1 LSWALDFAGGDDASR
16 PFGATRAGMSSRRT
30 EDPMR
35 RFLLLASACALSS
48 TLPAAAQQPITELP
62 ETIVTATRIP
72 TPADRV
78 PAAVTVITRADIE
91 ERGYQTLAEALRA
104 VPGMRLVQEGG
115 PGQRASA
122 FLRGANS
129 NHVLVLVDGVPVN
142 DASEPNGA
150 FNFGNDLLGDIERIE
165 VVRGPVSSLYGS
177 GALGGVVNLITR
189 RAPAGTA
196 FQAFGEA
203 AVGTQRTGRGVAGAA
218 GDNGRVDWMVTTQGL
233 STRGFNTVPPRIAG
247 NTGERDGLDAYA
259 ATARLGVRPDAN
271 SRVELLLRWRE
282 NRIELDDAPDG
293 RVDDPNYTG
302 EDRRWF
308 GQLRGETMLLD
319 GLWTTGLRLAVTDDR
334 RSYRNLPDALSP
346 NRQDDLNRGQRQTA
360 DWGNRVRLGDLG
372 ALADAGLTFGVTQER
387 EEINSRSRFGSPLFE
402 STGAVR
408 EGADAT
414 AFHAGLQG
422 RVLERLDLSAGLR
435 HDEAEDFDAFTS
447 WRAGAVLAL
456 PELASRLRLSAGT
469 AFKAPT
475 LDQRFGATS
484 GSFMGFPT
492 QFRGNPDLRPETSF
506 SWEIGSETDIALFD
520 RADFATFG
528 VTFFQSRYKDL
539 IIFNDAGDSL
549 ANVSRARIHGA
560 ELSLTL
566 RPTPWL
572 DAMAGWTITEARDV
586 ERDRPL
592 PRRPRNLIT
601 AAARIAATERLV
613 IVPELLFTGPSP
625 EYASYSDA
633 NTFISGRS
641 YNSSGTVANL
651 VATYRVTQGVSA
663 FVEGRNL
670 TNSRFEPANGYVIPG
685 RWVLVGTR
693 FVF

>member
-1 LSWALDFAGGDDASR
+1 
-16 PFGATRAGMSSRRT
+16 
-30 EDPMR
+30 MR
-35 RFLLLASACALSS
+35 RLLLLASACALSS

-91 ERGYQTLAEALRA
+91 ERGYQTLAEALRT
-104 VPGMRLVQEGG
+104 VPGMRVVQEGG

-122 FLRGANS
+122 FLRGS
-129 NHVLVLVDGVPVN
+129 SSQHVLVLLDGVPVN

-165 VVRGPVSSLYGS
+165 VVRGPGSSLYGS

-189 RAPAGTA
+189 RAPAGTP

-203 AVGTQRTGRGVAGAA
+203 AGGTQRTGRGVAGAA
-218 GDNGRVDWMVTTQGL
+218 GDTGRVDWMVVGQGLTTQ
-233 STRGFNTVPPRIAG
+233 GFNTVPPRIAG

-259 ATARLGVRPDAN
+259 ATARLGVRPDAH

-282 NRIELDDAPDG
+282 NRAELDDAPEG
-293 RVDDPNYTG
+293 RADDPNYTAQ
-302 EDRRWF
+302 DRRWF
-308 GQLRGETMLLD
+308 GQLRGETVLLD

-334 RSYRNLPDALSP
+334 RSYRNLPDALNP
-346 NRQDDLNRGQRQTA
+346 NLQDDLNRGQRQTL
-360 DWGNRVRLGDLG
+360 DWGNRMRLGDIG
-372 ALADAGLTFGVTQER
+372 ALVDAGLTFGVTQER
-387 EEINSRSRFGSPLFE
+387 EMIDSRSRFSSPNFQ

-408 EGADAT
+408 EEADSIAV
-414 AFHAGLQG
+414 HAGLQG

-435 HDEAEDFDAFTS
+435 HDQAEDFDGFTS
-447 WRAGAVLAL
+447 WRAGGVLAV

-475 LDQRFGATS
+475 LDQRFGATL
-484 GSFMGFPT
+484 GSFGP
-492 QFRGNPDLRPETSF
+492 FRGNPNLRPETSF

-520 RADFATFG
+520 RPDFATFG
-528 VTFFQSRYKDL
+528 ATWFQSRYTDL
-539 IIFNDAGDSL
+539 ISMNRTFDSL
-549 ANVSRARIHGA
+549 ENVSRARIHGA

-566 RPTPWL
+566 RPAPWL
-572 DAMAGWTITEARDV
+572 DAMAAWTITEARDL

-592 PRRPRNLIT
+592 ARRPRNMLT
-601 AAARIAATERLV
+601 ASARIAATDRLV

-625 EYASYSDA
+625 EYASYSDTNA
-633 NTFISGRS
+633 VSYSRS
-641 YNSSGTVANL
+641 YNPSGTVANL
-651 VATYRVTQGVSA
+651 TATYRVAPGVSA

-670 TNSRFEPANGYVIPG
+670 TNSRFEPANGYVTPG
-685 RWVLVGTR
+685 RWVLLGTR
-693 FVF
+693 FAF